1 MDMNARAHNM
11 DYESLVKKQSITY
24 RVGKRFFD
32 IVLCLVAMFLLI
44 IVTIPINCYMARRW
58 ISCVFY
64 TGKNRME
71 WKSI

>member
-24 RVGKRFFD
+24 RVEKRFFD

-44 IVTIPINCYMARRW
+44 IVTIPISIATWLEDGFPAVSYTHLW
-58 ISCVFY
+58 I
-64 TGKNRME
+64 
-71 WKSI
+71 